1 MGVYS
6 REILNGLAAGGYAD
20 EWDWFYRSQRYWR
33 ARREPKPSNVTRRF
47 LADSWGNRSAR
58 LFHGLNQR
66 LPRKRF
72 PRQVSTFHDLFAL
85 TGDYSTPEFRERFAA
100 QAREAAAASDL
111 IIAVSKFTASQVE
124 DLLHVPASR
133 IRVIHHGIVPRPLP
147 DLPREKIVLCTGAI
161 QRRKNQ
167 AALVRAF
174 RGMPSDWRLILAGSQ
189 GYEAVETLAEIRDR
203 VEVTGYVS
211 DAELAALY
219 AKASIFAFPS
229 LDEGFGM
236 PILEAMAAGIPVLTS
251 DRSSMPEVVRDA
263 AGDAALLVDP
273 TNDEQIEAKLKELA
287 ANETLRQ
294 SLIEKGRARAQNFTW
309 EKAVGETAAVY
320 EELA

>member
-1 MGVYS
+1 M
-6 REILNGLAAGGYAD
+6 AAGGYAD

-72 PRQVSTFHDLFAL
+72 PRQVSTFHDLFVL

-147 DLPREKIVLCTGAI
+147 DLPREKMILCIGAI

-174 RGMPSDWRLILAGSQ
+174 RAMPSDWRLVLAGSQ
-189 GYEAVETLAEIRDR
+189 GYEAAETLREIGNSDQIQ
-203 VEVTGYVS
+203 VTGYIP
-211 DAELAALY
+211 DAELATLY
-219 AKASIFAFPS
+219 ARASIFAFPS

-251 DRSSMPEVVRDA
+251 DRSSMPEVVRGA

-273 TNDEQIEAKLKELA
+273 TNDEQIEAKLKELVT
-287 ANETLRQ
+287 NETLRQ
-294 SLIEKGRARAQNFTW
+294 SLIEKGRARARNFTW
-309 EKAVGETAAVY
+309 EKAVEQTAAVY
-320 EELA
+320 RELLA

>member
-1 MGVYS
+1 M
-6 REILNGLAAGGYAD
+6 AAGGYAD

-72 PRQVSTFHDLFAL
+72 PRQVSTFHDLFVL

-147 DLPREKIVLCTGAI
+147 DLPREKMILCIGAI

-174 RGMPSDWRLILAGSQ
+174 RAMPSDWRLVLAGSQ
-189 GYEAVETLAEIRDR
+189 GYEAAETLREIGNSDQIQ
-203 VEVTGYVS
+203 VTGYIP
-211 DAELAALY
+211 DAELATLY
-219 AKASIFAFPS
+219 ARASIFAFPS

-251 DRSSMPEVVRDA
+251 DRSSMPEVVRGA

-273 TNDEQIEAKLKELA
+273 TNDEQIEAKLKELVT
-287 ANETLRQ
+287 NETLRQ
-294 SLIEKGRARAQNFTW
+294 SLIEKGRARARNFTW
-309 EKAVGETAAVY
+309 KKAVEQTAAVY
-320 EELA
+320 RELLA